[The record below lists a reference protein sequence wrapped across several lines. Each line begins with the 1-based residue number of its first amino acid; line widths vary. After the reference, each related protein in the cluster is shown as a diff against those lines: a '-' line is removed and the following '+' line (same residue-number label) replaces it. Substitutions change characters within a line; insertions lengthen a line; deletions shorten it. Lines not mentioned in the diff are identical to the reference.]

1 MTSGRMM
8 NARREYLYKV
18 LSEAHRK
25 HQADKPGDT
34 DETCGVCKIN
44 NGTLYAEKSEGLE
57 EALPGRH
64 FKEVR

>member
-44 NGTLYAEKSEGLE
+44 NRTLYSEN
-57 EALPGRH
+57 
-64 FKEVR
+64 KEVQG